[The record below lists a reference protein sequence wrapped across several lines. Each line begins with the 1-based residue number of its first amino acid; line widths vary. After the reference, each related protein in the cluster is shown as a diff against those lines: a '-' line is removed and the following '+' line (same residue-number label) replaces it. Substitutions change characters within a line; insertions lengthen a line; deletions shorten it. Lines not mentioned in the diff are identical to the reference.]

1 VSDVD
6 RANPTTAHAGSLPDL
21 DALEA
26 GLAAVVST
34 DDRSR
39 SRVVEREPNWYAST
53 FASEL
58 VTVAHGNAT
67 CVLFCKHGIDAVDP
81 RWGHR
86 RGAPYEALV
95 YEHVLV
101 PYDADVPRW
110 LGSFDGAHGTTL
122 VFEFLTGAAP
132 IHECDAGVESAVVRA
147 ASRLGVWH
155 RTGEAI
161 ASDPPC
167 PGLNEY
173 RADDSGTWRGGSGRG
188 PFDSLLASPRFRPL
202 ATVIERNVDVI
213 VAALGRSFPTV
224 VHGELHSPNVLAQGS
239 RTYFVD
245 WETAGIGPG
254 ELDLAALTVG
264 SWTEPTRAACEQAYV
279 EGRWDGRAPSSFD
292 DALAAARLHVL
303 ADVAHKTLGGFG
315 RKEVSTDW
323 IEAQFRVAC
332 DRLGI
337 R

>member
-1 VSDVD
+1 VADID
-6 RANPTTAHAGSLPDL
+6 RADATTTRDRRLPDL
-21 DALEA
+21 GALEE
-26 GLAAVVST
+26 GLAALVST

-39 SRVVEREPNWYAST
+39 PRVVEREPNWYAST

-58 VTVAHGNAT
+58 VTVVHGDAMS
-67 CVLFCKHGIDAVDP
+67 VLFCKHGTDADDP

-101 PYDADVPRW
+101 PYRADVPRW
-110 LGSFDGAHGTTL
+110 LGSFDGTHGTTL
-122 VFEFLTGAAP
+122 VFEFLAGAAP
-132 IHECDAGVESAVVRA
+132 IHECAAGVDSAVVRA
-147 ASRLGVWH
+147 ARRLGVWH

-161 ASDPPC
+161 ASDPPF

-173 RADDSGTWRGGSGRG
+173 RTHDTDTWRG
-188 PFDSLLASPRFRPL
+188 PFDSLFASPRYRPL
-202 ATVIERNVDVI
+202 GTIIERNVDI
-213 VAALGRSFPTV
+213 IAATLAGSSATV
-224 VHGELHSPNVLAQGS
+224 LHGELHSPNVLARGS

-264 SWTEPTRAACEQAYV
+264 SWTEPTRTACEEAYV
-279 EGRWDGRAPSSFD
+279 IGRWEGRAPSSFEGV
-292 DALAAARLHVL
+292 LAAGRVYVL
-303 ADVAHKTLGGFG
+303 ADVAHKTLAGFG
-315 RKEVSTDW
+315 RREVSTDW
-323 IEAQFRVAC
+323 IEAQFLGAC

-337 R
+337 G

>member
-1 VSDVD
+1 VSDLD
-6 RANPTTAHAGSLPDL
+6 RADPPTTHAGRLPDL
-21 DALEA
+21 DALEQ
-26 GLAAVVST
+26 GLAALVST

-39 SRVVEREPNWYAST
+39 LRVVEREPNWYAST

-58 VTVAHGNAT
+58 VTVVSSDAIG
-67 CVLFCKHGIDAVDP
+67 VLFCKHGADAADP

-101 PYDADVPRW
+101 PHHADVPRW
-110 LGSFDGAHGTTL
+110 LGSFDGTHGTTL
-122 VFEFLTGAAP
+122 VFEFLAGAAP
-132 IHECDAGVESAVVRA
+132 IHECEAGVDGAVVRA
-147 ASRLGVWH
+147 ARRLGVWH

-161 ASDPPC
+161 ASDPPI
-167 PGLNEY
+167 PGLNDY
-173 RADDSGTWRGGSGRG
+173 RSDDTATWRDA
-188 PFDSLLASPRFRPL
+188 FDSLRASARYRPL
-202 ATVIERNVDVI
+202 ATAIERNVDVI
-213 VAALGRSFPTV
+213 VAALGRSSPTV

-254 ELDLAALTVG
+254 ELDVAALTVG